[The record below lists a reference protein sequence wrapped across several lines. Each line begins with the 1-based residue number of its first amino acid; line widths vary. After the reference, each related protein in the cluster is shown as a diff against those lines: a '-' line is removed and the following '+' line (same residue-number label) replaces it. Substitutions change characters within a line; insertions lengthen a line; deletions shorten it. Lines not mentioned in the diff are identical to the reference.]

1 MQNLKMLIKLV
12 VNLLT
17 ANKSRNFFLVLTIII
32 TTFLFSSIFSLI
44 ASFTASFNAQAE
56 RIGAPPPDL
65 EDTYLMLGVILLI
78 SLSTG
83 YLLIYNLSQI
93 AVTLQVRLFGLLK
106 TIGASIKHIRF
117 IMLLSKLLLCAV
129 GIPIGLLLAAIG
141 SMYIVPLMVEA
152 SGVDAGGAI
161 ISHSPL
167 IYIGSAISTLTTV
180 LLCTNPAKRKAA
192 SITPIEAMCF
202 VKHERNEKPISA
214 TMGNTFVFAFRNVF
228 RQRKPAV
235 IVLLALSISV
245 ISFVT
250 DAFMN
255 LTLDTDLLMKYSI
268 VYDFSIT
275 SRSFD
280 RINLQEDF
288 VNEIRNLSV
297 VADIRLLT
305 RGETFATNGDWISLM
320 GIDPLMLQEVKY
332 STITPIDINAFS
344 RGEIALVDITAR
356 NSIDL
361 DYGFVFDLAVP
372 DYTLPVQ
379 IEVGG
384 SADIHT
390 RYTMGGPTSWTS
402 GSAFNS
408 FRLIVSNEFLQ
419 TIYPTPNIRR
429 LEVIAESGY
438 DKELYLLLNE
448 IIDNNYIAMRSRI
461 QQRND
466 LEAGRTAAIISS
478 VGILF
483 VMFLSALINYINVV
497 GTSIIIRKQEFAI
510 LESIGLEKT
519 RLRKILAFEGLC
531 YCGIV
536 LLVSLLGNI
545 ILYPIF
551 IYLRNRYTSLL
562 FVYPVIPVTIIFLI
576 LLVVCAV
583 VPVIMYKVIN
593 KLPLTT
599 RLKERD

>member
-1 MQNLKMLIKLV
+1 MQNRKMLIKLV

-56 RIGAPPPDL
+56 RIGALPPDL

-106 TIGASIKHIRF
+106 TIGASIKHIRL

-141 SMYIVPLMVEA
+141 SMYLVPLVVEA

-167 IYIGSAISTLTTV
+167 IYIGSAVLTLTTV

-192 SITPIEAMCF
+192 SITPIEATRF
-202 VKHERNEKPISA
+202 VKHVRNKKLISS
-214 TMGNTFVFAFRNVF
+214 MNNVFMFALRNVF

-245 ISFVT
+245 ITFVIV
-250 DAFMN
+250 AFSV

-305 RGETFATNGDWISLM
+305 RGEAFATNGDWISLM

-361 DYGFVFDLAVP
+361 DYSYVFDLAGH
-372 DYTLPVQ
+372 DYILPVQ
-379 IEVGG
+379 IKIGG

-390 RYTMGGPTSWTS
+390 RYTMGGPTSWKS

-408 FRLIVSNEFLQ
+408 FRLIVSNELLQ

-438 DKELYLLLNE
+438 DEELYLLLNE
-448 IIDNNYIAMRSRI
+448 VIDNDYIVMRSRI

-466 LEAGRTAAIISS
+466 FEAGRTANIIFSA
-478 VGILF
+478 GILF
-483 VMFLSALINYINVV
+483 VMFLSAIINYINVV

-519 RLRKILAFEGLC
+519 RLRKILVFEGLC

-536 LLVSLLGNI
+536 LFASLIGNVV
-545 ILYPIF
+545 LYPVF
-551 IYLRNRYTSLL
+551 VYVGRDLPSLV
-562 FVYPVIPVTIIFLI
+562 FVYPVIPVAIIFLI
-576 LLVVCAV
+576 LLVICAV

-593 KLPLTT
+593 KSTLTT
-599 RLKERD
+599 RLKEGD